1 MSGSSRRPE
10 AGSDY
15 GPFLGAQ
22 TGRDGA
28 EAVLKALELDTTG
41 FERFIIGAADTV
53 MSRSNAELVAEVFS
67 EVPVARDLGN
77 MTRWCRSTKF
87 AACSDTARSTPVVDP
102 PIDPFNG

>member
-1 MSGSSRRPE
+1 MSGSSRRPV

-41 FERFIIGAADTV
+41 FDRFIIGAADTV

-67 EVPVARDLGN
+67 EAPVARDLGEH
-77 MTRWCRSTKF
+77 
-87 AACSDTARSTPVVDP
+87 DTLVSVDKVCCVLGYSP
-102 PIDPFNG
+102 QHSCC